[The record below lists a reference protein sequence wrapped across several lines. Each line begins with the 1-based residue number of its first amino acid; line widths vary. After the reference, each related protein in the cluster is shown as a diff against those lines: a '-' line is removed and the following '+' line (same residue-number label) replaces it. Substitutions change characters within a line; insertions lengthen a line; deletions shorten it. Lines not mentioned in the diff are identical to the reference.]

1 MILSTFLSLDVTI
14 YTERINMVMDKLFG
28 CMGKRLSILAV
39 LLLLLLPMPLLGQ
52 NMSTIGNDYWLCFL
66 NNNSTLYTGTKH
78 RIFVS
83 SANNCSVTVS
93 NPRTGWSTTQNVTVG
108 AVTTIEVPMEQCENT
123 QSEVV
128 VDKGIHVTST
138 GMISVYSSTLSTA
151 TYEAANILPTST
163 LRDDYVL
170 LTYPADRY
178 GCVFAIVA
186 TEDNTTVDIVLTS
199 PTYNGASAGD
209 TLTVNLQYAGQVYQV
224 FQQYENS
231 SYPMNNF
238 RDITGTRVHSRNC
251 KPIAVFNGDVCVYI
265 PYFITG
271 QTCDLVYEQCIPPEY
286 WGRKYIVP
294 FLPFNSYDGHPNY
307 VRVTALYD
315 STLVTRN
322 NGESVLVNAGESY
335 DFQIIRNNTTVADV
349 VDASLPVSVNLYF
362 ASSDNTNGDPSML
375 NISPIEQRVDN
386 VTFVCRSTQNTQNHK
401 VNVILRT
408 DERHLFRLDGSAHS
422 DEFSVV
428 TEDITYSSA
437 IFNLSAGSH
446 TMSMNGGSGFVG
458 HVFGIGRRES
468 YAYSVGSRLYSM
480 TNTLYVNDVQVR
492 QSDTVMG
499 CKGDTLAFKVKHDS
513 NINYVVWNI
522 DGTFLVGD
530 SVNYTFPTLGTRE
543 VVAYLSRTEPTC
555 FSTDD
560 TLRTFVNIHGQDTTM
575 MDTAVCN
582 FPFVWFGNQYTESD
596 TLEHHLQNT
605 FGCDSLLLLNIELT
619 DEGKD
624 TTILDTV
631 VCNLPFIWFDNQYTE
646 SDTLE
651 HHLLNAIGCDSLL
664 LMNLVVGE
672 NDTVRI
678 RVDGCDSANCFD
690 NYYYNDTLAVANLM
704 SNAGCDSVV
713 FADVYIH
720 PSYYLIARETINQY
734 DTLVWIDG
742 DSYWSEEQHPEVVL
756 RSRYGCDSTL
766 RLSLT
771 VIPYEPPA
779 EQDSSSIWVPNCFTP
794 DEETNSQFKVFGNDI
809 IEMRVFIFN
818 RWGLIVTECDGLT
831 EGWDGTY
838 KGEKCKQETY
848 VYLIEYRIKAMP
860 AVIQK
865 KVGTVLLLR

>member
-1 MILSTFLSLDVTI
+1 
-14 YTERINMVMDKLFG
+14 
-28 CMGKRLSILAV
+28 
-39 LLLLLLPMPLLGQ
+39 
-52 NMSTIGNDYWLCFL
+52 
-66 NNNSTLYTGTKH
+66 
-78 RIFVS
+78 
-83 SANNCSVTVS
+83 
-93 NPRTGWSTTQNVTVG
+93 
-108 AVTTIEVPMEQCENT
+108 MEQCENT

-624 TTILDTV
+624 TTITR
-631 VCNLPFIWFDNQYTE
+631 I
-646 SDTLE
+646 
-651 HHLLNAIGCDSLL
+651 
-664 LMNLVVGE
+664 
-672 NDTVRI
+672 VRI
-678 RVDGCDSANCFD
+678 PEKEATGQDELVLVQNAHARIGIDLASLSKDDLRINKSAKAIEIKLPDVKCLDFIMNPT
-690 NYYYNDTLAVANLM
+690 DTDVFSEKGTWDLDQLKLAMAPARQEIEYKMNKDTMLFKK
-704 SNAGCDSVV
+704 ARKG
-713 FADVYIH
+713 AEDVI
-720 PSYYLIARETINQY
+720 TQY
-734 DTLVWIDG
+734 G
-742 DSYWSEEQHPEVVL
+742 
-756 RSRYGCDSTL
+756 
-766 RLSLT
+766 RLSERNKAERLRFYLCPRQLCSG
-771 VIPYEPPA
+771 VISDPFYQSRNGA
-779 EQDSSSIWVPNCFTP
+779 CRAVPFPC
-794 DEETNSQFKVFGNDI
+794 
-809 IEMRVFIFN
+809 R
-818 RWGLIVTECDGLT
+818 C
-831 EGWDGTY
+831 
-838 KGEKCKQETY
+838 
-848 VYLIEYRIKAMP
+848 
-860 AVIQK
+860 
-865 KVGTVLLLR
+865 LL